1 MKCGTCHIDHY
12 LAMFPHLFFDSEH
25 LVVLVSLLNHG
36 NVSNE
41 YFIYFKFHHGGPFQR
56 GARSNCPRCL
66 PLNPVLPSTLT
77 APHPGLPLF
86 RRPWALQNYQQ
97 NN

>member
-12 LAMFPHLFFDSEH
+12 LAMFPHLFFGNEP

-41 YFIYFKFHHGGPFQR
+41 YFIYFKFHHGGPFSAGGPEQ
-56 GARSNCPRCL
+56 L
-66 PLNPVLPSTLT
+66 PPLP
-77 APHPGLPLF
+77 PL
-86 RRPWALQNYQQ
+86 
-97 NN
+97 